1 MSAEKG
7 GRVFRFELNIDGS
20 TEGDDHDPVRA
31 WLQALSEQINE
42 SDKILIEVTGRYID
56 DPDPDPDVPEV
67 DPQAVSS
74 TSDPQMQ
81 VRAATYEAHPKA
93 VVDIMMCPGKR
104 PYT

>member
-1 MSAEKG
+1 MSADKG
-7 GRVFRFELNIDGS
+7 GRVFRFELNIDG
-20 TEGDDHDPVRA
+20 TAEGDDQDPVRA

-56 DPDPDPDVPEV
+56 DHEPDDVVPDL

-74 TSDPQMQ
+74 TSQPEMQ
-81 VRAATYEAHPKA
+81 VRSATYEAHPKA